1 MSTPECNPGCLP
13 EPEDHSRVS
22 AEFKS
27 IMAGVTYS
35 VERLPRYGFNVLVF
49 LPTWLIGTAMKL
61 VDKLPHELT
70 RDDIKLLRNTKVI

>member
-22 AEFKS
+22 AEFMS
-27 IMAGVTYS
+27 IMAGVAYS

-49 LPTWLIGTAMKL
+49 LPT
-61 VDKLPHELT
+61 
-70 RDDIKLLRNTKVI
+70 